1 MEKTTDLS
9 ATEALFKD
17 LLNRCGETITIT
29 PRRMPRARR
38 EKTVRTEIETV
49 QAEIEPVLSIV
60 EAAKAC
66 GISRHQIDNAIN
78 CGALAF
84 YDFGDRR
91 KVKLSDLKRWLE
103 SKRTKIGTY
112 N

>member
-1 MEKTTDLS
+1 MEKPTDLS
-9 ATEALFKD
+9 ATEKLFQD
-17 LLNRCGETITIT
+17 LLGRTGETVAIT
-29 PRRMPRARR
+29 PQRMARTRR
-38 EKTVRTEIETV
+38 ERAV

-91 KVKLSDLKRWLE
+91 KIKLSDLKKWLE
-103 SKRTKIGTY
+103 SKRTKIRTY